1 MTYHYWY
8 FFDVAERLQPFT
20 EAGQPKIT
28 AFECG
33 VIALE
38 YESPTPATG
47 LEVQAAKFL
56 PTVLEKYATNLES
69 PYSELLSE
77 EYCLLHASPHDL
89 PPQEIAKF
97 VRGDERALSPS
108 EVQDILSNAV
118 NYYEGDRL
126 VAGWA
131 AAYVEGHLQP
141 AYDLLRFA
149 NVQLLEFRRYDAQ
162 LTTVLSNAYAD
173 LKAHRRWSLRS
184 KAKNLYR
191 ILLHIRESTERMD
204 NAVKFLSD
212 THSARVYRLAAARTG
227 ADDYRKLVES
237 KWNTAQETYRF
248 MLDQFHHTRAF
259 ILEFM
264 VVAILLIDLYYLLV
278 GKALP

>member
-20 EAGQPKIT
+20 EPGNPRLT
-28 AFECG
+28 SFECG
-33 VIALE
+33 VVALE
-38 YESPTPATG
+38 YSSPTPHSG
-47 LEVQAAKFL
+47 LGEKAEAAIQAIVQR
-56 PTVLEKYATNLES
+56 YASHLES
-69 PYSELLSE
+69 PYPDWLRE
-77 EYCLLHASPHDL
+77 EYCLAHATANEW
-89 PPQEIAKF
+89 PPEEIAKF
-97 VRGDERALSPS
+97 VRGEERALSAT
-108 EVQDILSNAV
+108 EVQEVLSGAV
-118 NYYEGDRL
+118 NYYQGDRL

-131 AAYVEGHLQP
+131 AAYVEGHLDP
-141 AYDLLRFA
+141 AYDLLRYA

-162 LTTVLSNAYAD
+162 LTTVLANAYAD
-173 LKAHRRWSLRS
+173 LKTWRNWSLRS
-184 KAKNLYR
+184 KAKRLYG

-237 KWNTAQETYRF
+237 KWLTAQEAYRF

-259 ILEFM
+259 VLEFL
-264 VVAILLIDLYYLLV
+264 VVAILIIDLYYLLLE
-278 GKALP
+278 KRFP